1 MASGSKSQEDEGPEA
16 YFEAALTF
24 FPSTSSNPD
33 GSLSTLELQD
43 VDKQR
48 GATTADML
56 LADGPSMEVPVQ
68 DLPEI
73 SPPTKDPTKEDIE
86 RLADEL
92 ETLKRDD
99 GELEEKHKETEMEL
113 ARLKLLV
120 EEEQSKQRLRSL
132 AKHKAKLRKP
142 EEIDALFGDS

>member
-73 SPPTKDPTKEDIE
+73 SPPTKDPTKEPSKATTNFTCMSQTKIQ
-86 RLADEL
+86 
-92 ETLKRDD
+92 
-99 GELEEKHKETEMEL
+99 
-113 ARLKLLV
+113 KLN
-120 EEEQSKQRLRSL
+120 
-132 AKHKAKLRKP
+132 KLR
-142 EEIDALFGDS
+142 